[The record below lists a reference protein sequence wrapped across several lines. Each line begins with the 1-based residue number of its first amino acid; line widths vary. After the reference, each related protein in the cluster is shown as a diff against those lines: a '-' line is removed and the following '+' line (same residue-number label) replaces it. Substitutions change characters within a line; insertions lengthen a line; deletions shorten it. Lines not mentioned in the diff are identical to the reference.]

1 MDNLDFSTNIPQNT
15 PDKPKRFQSCSKCL
29 MVLPITEFPPSRRM
43 CKACKAQWN
52 REYYLRT
59 RERRSA
65 YAKQYRAE
73 NRDTINQHQ
82 REYRAANKERL
93 NEYARQHY
101 AANRAERI
109 QYRKDYYRAHIEHEQ
124 ASALERY
131 AKGKARRYARI
142 LAPKK
147 GGQS

>member
-1 MDNLDFSTNIPQNT
+1 MLPVEDFVKGRKLCRPCYNENQ
-15 PDKPKRFQSCSKCL
+15 KQ
-29 MVLPITEFPPSRRM
+29 
-43 CKACKAQWN
+43 
-52 REYYLRT
+52 YYLRT
-59 RERRSA
+59 REKRA
-65 YAKQYRAE
+65 VYAKQYRAE
-73 NRDTINQHQ
+73 HRDTINQRQ

-101 AANRAERI
+101 EANRTERI
-109 QYRKDYYRAHIEHEQ
+109 QYRKNYYRAHIDHEQ